1 MRKQKKDRI
10 QDLRTFVISVNFSG
24 QHDGNYKEYEFL
36 KLAKSL
42 SVLSIKKSTALRLL
56 KSDPAFFL
64 SKGHLN
70 NTKTFVAENNIG
82 LVLIDNPL
90 TPIQQRNLE
99 KKLDAKVLDRTGLVL
114 EIFGSRAQTKEGML
128 QVELAHLLHQK
139 SRLVRSWT
147 HLERQRGGKGFLGGP
162 GETQIES
169 DRRSLASKIVG
180 VKNAINKVKKTRGVQ
195 RNLRLKNNI
204 PLISFVGYTNAGKST
219 LFNAFPNKKTK
230 SENRL
235 FSTLDPYLKK
245 CGSPNKEYIISDT
258 VGFIRNLPTSLV
270 IAFRATLEE
279 ISYSDLIVHVVDISD
294 ENADEK
300 ADVVYKTLE
309 TLGVEIRNSNKIV
322 EVHNKVDISFRKR
335 STPFLKGLPK
345 NKVYSI
351 SAANKQGLNP
361 FFRGIEQN
369 LYKKLIK
376 ENIILDVYETEK
388 IKWLYQNQLV
398 KSSELRNSD
407 IKLELIWH
415 YEERQRFNEI
425 FVGTVL

>member
-1 MRKQKKDRI
+1 MD
-10 QDLRTFVISVNFSG
+10 TYVISVRFQG
-24 QHDGNYKEYEFL
+24 QNNEHFYQNEFV
-36 KLAKSL
+36 KLASSL
-42 SVLSIKKSTALRLL
+42 NVLSIKKSTVLRLS
-56 KSDPAFFL
+56 KSDPAFFI

-70 NTKTFVAENNIG
+70 DTKRFIFQNNIG

-90 TPIQQRNLE
+90 TPVQQRNLE
-99 KKLDAKVLDRTGLVL
+99 KQLEAKVLDRTGLVL

-169 DRRSLASKIVG
+169 DRRSLTSKIIG
-180 VKNAINKVKKTRGVQ
+180 IKNAINKVKKTRGVQ
-195 RNLRLKNNI
+195 RNLRLKNKI

-219 LFNAFPNKKTK
+219 LFNAFPNKKAK

-235 FSTLDPYLKK
+235 FSTLDPFLKK

-294 ENADEK
+294 ENAEIK
-300 ADVVYKTLE
+300 AEVVYTTLE
-309 TLGVEIRNSNKIV
+309 TLGIDIRNSNKVI
-322 EVHNKVDISFRKR
+322 EVHNKIDISFRPR
-335 STPFLKGLPK
+335 ATPFLKGLPK
-345 NKVYSI
+345 NKIFSI
-351 SAANKQGLNP
+351 SAEKQQGLEH
-361 FFRGIEQN
+361 FFKGIEQN
-369 LYKKLIK
+369 LFKEIIK
-376 ENIILDVYETEK
+376 DNIILDSHETEK
-388 IKWLYQNQLV
+388 IKWLYQNQIV
-398 KSSELRNSD
+398 EASELNDNRL
-407 IKLELIWH
+407 KLQILWDSEQR
-415 YEERQRFNEI
+415 ERFNKNFSEK
-425 FVGTVL
+425 VL

>member
-1 MRKQKKDRI
+1 MRTI
-10 QDLRTFVISVNFSG
+10 VISVNFPR
-24 QHDGNYKEYEFL
+24 QHDGNYDEYEFL

-42 SVLSIKKSTALRLL
+42 NVLTIKKSINFRLS

-70 NTKTFVAENNIG
+70 DTKCFISENNIG

-90 TPIQQRNLE
+90 MPIQQRNLE
-99 KKLDAKVLDRTGLVL
+99 NKLDAKVLDRTGLVL

-169 DRRSLASKIVG
+169 DRRSIASKIVN
-180 VKNAINKVKKTRGVQ
+180 VKNSISKVKKTRGVQ
-195 RNLRLKNNI
+195 RNLRLKNNV

-219 LFNAFPNKKTK
+219 LFNTFPNKKTK

-235 FSTLDPYLKK
+235 FSTLDPFLKK
-245 CGSPNKEYIISDT
+245 CGTKNREYIISDT

-279 ISYSDLIVHVVDISD
+279 ISYSNLIVHVVDISD
-294 ENADEK
+294 EFADKK
-300 ADVVYKTLE
+300 AEVVYNTLE
-309 TLGVEIRNSNKIV
+309 TLGVDIRNSNKIV
-322 EVHNKVDISFRKR
+322 EVHNKVDISPRR
-335 STPFLKGLPK
+335 ISSPFLRGLPK
-345 NKVYSI
+345 NKIFSI
-351 SAANKQGLNP
+351 SAKKKLGLEN
-361 FFRGIEQN
+361 FFIGVEQN
-369 LYKKLIK
+369 LYEETIK
-376 ENIILDVYETEK
+376 ENIILDTSETEK
-388 IKWLYQNQLV
+388 IKWLYQNQIV
-398 KSSELRNSD
+398 ESSELNDSYLNLQLNWD
-407 IKLELIWH
+407 S
-415 YEERQRFNEI
+415 RQKKKFNKS
-425 FVGTVL
+425 FVGKVL